1 MMKYLQRLGKSLM
14 LPVAC
19 LPVAGILL
27 GIGYWLESSLGSNIP
42 ATFLLQAGGAILNH
56 IPLLFAVGVAVG
68 MADES
73 NGASALAGL
82 VSWLVITTLLSPATV
97 QMFSGQTADPAF
109 EKIENVFTGILSGIT
124 GAFCYNRFKNTSL
137 PDALAFFGGKRSVPI
152 VAAGLACLISIL
164 LFFSWPLMYNGL
176 ILFGKSILDTGP
188 VGAGLYAF
196 FNRLLIP
203 LGLHHALNQVF
214 WFDVAGINDLSNFWT
229 GQGTLGITGQYM
241 TGFFPIMMFGLPA
254 AALAMYHTARPE
266 RKKAVGGLMLA
277 SSLSAFL
284 TGVTEPLE
292 FSFMFLAPG
301 LYVLHALLTGL
312 TAGIVAY
319 LPVRAGFNFSAGL
332 VDYLLSFK
340 SPMALNPLRIIGIG
354 LLTALVYYLVFRFT
368 IQAFGLRTPGREEE
382 NRETPPDEEI
392 RRTPPGN
399 ESREAL
405 PGGDKDK
412 EDGRKGKKAP
422 AGKGKKT
429 RAGKGKITPALGSKN
444 SDNYRETAALLIQG
458 LGGKENIAE
467 LDNCISRLRIVI
479 RQDETVDESLLKSAA
494 IAGIVRPGK
503 NTIQLIVGPKVQF
516 LAKEMKQLLTK

>member
-27 GIGYWLESSLGSNIP
+27 GIGYWLDSSLGSSVP

-97 QMFSGQTADPAF
+97 VMLSGQTADPAF
-109 EKIENVFTGILSGIT
+109 DKIENVFTGIVSGLV
-124 GAFCYNRFKNTSL
+124 GAFCYNRFKNSHL

-152 VAAGLACLISIL
+152 MAAGFACLLSIL
-164 LFFSWPLMYNGL
+164 LFFCWPLMYNGL
-176 ILFGKSILDTGP
+176 IWFGKSILDTGP
-188 VGAGLYAF
+188 VGVGLYAF

-214 WFDVAGINDLSNFWT
+214 WFDVAGINDLGNFWS
-229 GQGTLGITGQYM
+229 GQGVLGVSGQYM
-241 TGFFPIMMFGLPA
+241 TGFFPVMMFGLPA
-254 AALAMYHTARPE
+254 AALAMYHTAKPE

-277 SSLSAFL
+277 SALSAFL

-301 LYVLHALLTGL
+301 LYALHALLTGL
-312 TAGIVAY
+312 TAGIMAY

-340 SPMALNPLRIIGIG
+340 SPMALNPLWILWIG
-354 LLTALVYYLVFRFT
+354 LITALVYYLVFRFT
-368 IQAFGLRTPGREEE
+368 IQGFRLHTPGREEE
-382 NRETPPDEEI
+382 NQDTLPAREEEKTDNQLQKEHI
-392 RRTPPGN
+392 N
-399 ESREAL
+399 QQSL
-405 PGGDKDK
+405 PGREFMKQNRQPD
-412 EDGRKGKKAP
+412 KKA
-422 AGKGKKT
+422 AAKTGKNT
-429 RAGKGKITPALGSKN
+429 
-444 SDNYRETAALLIQG
+444 DNYREMAALLIQG

-467 LDNCISRLRIVI
+467 LDNCISRLRIVLKE
-479 RQDETVDESLLKSAA
+479 DEAVDEAMLRSAA

-516 LAKEMKQLLTK
+516 LAKEMQQLLNT

>member
-27 GIGYWLESSLGSNIP
+27 GIGYWLESSLGSTIP

-56 IPLLFAVGVAVG
+56 IPLLFAIGVSVG

-73 NGASALAGL
+73 KGAAALAGL
-82 VSWLVITTLLSPATV
+82 VSWLVIITLLSPVSVAKL
-97 QMFSGQTADPAF
+97 SGSVADPAF
-109 EKIENVFTGILSGIT
+109 DKIENVFTGIISGLL
-124 GAFCYNRFKNTSL
+124 GAFCYNRFKNTKL

-152 VAAGLACLISIL
+152 VAAGLACIVSIL

-176 ILFGKSILDTGP
+176 ILFGKSILDTGA
-188 VGAGLYAF
+188 VGVGLYAF

-214 WFDVAGINDLSNFWT
+214 WFDVAGINDLADFWS
-229 GQGTLGITGQYM
+229 GQGVLGVSGQYM
-241 TGFFPIMMFGLPA
+241 TGFFPVMMFGLPA
-254 AALAMYHTARPE
+254 AALAMYHTAKPE

-277 SSLSAFL
+277 SALSAFL

-301 LYVLHALLTGL
+301 LYALHALLTGL
-312 TAGIVAY
+312 TAGVMAY

-332 VDYLLSFK
+332 VDYVLSFK
-340 SPMALNPLRIIGIG
+340 SPMALNPLWILWIG
-354 LLTALVYYLVFRFT
+354 LITALVYYLVFRFT
-368 IQAFGLRTPGREEE
+368 IQFFRLRTPGREEE
-382 NRETPPDEEI
+382 NPETPSGKESLETLKGKEH
-392 RRTPPGN
+392 RMTLPGN
-399 ESREAL
+399 ENQETL
-405 PGGDKDK
+405 PGREKDNRDSK
-412 EDGRKGKKAP
+412 SAKNTTIRK
-422 AGKGKKT
+422 
-429 RAGKGKITPALGSKN
+429 SKN
-444 SDNYRETAALLIQG
+444 SDNYREVAVLLIQG

-467 LDNCISRLRIVI
+467 LDNCISRLRIVL
-479 RQDETVDESLLKSAA
+479 RQDEAVDDTILRSAA
-494 IAGIVRPGK
+494 IAGIIRPGK

-516 LAKEMKQLLTK
+516 LAKEMKNLLNT

>member
-56 IPLLFAVGVAVG
+56 IPLLFAIGVSVG

-73 NGASALAGL
+73 KGAAALAGL
-82 VSWLVITTLLSPATV
+82 VSWLVIITLLSPVSVAKL
-97 QMFSGQTADPAF
+97 SGSVADPAF
-109 EKIENVFTGILSGIT
+109 DKIENVFTGIISGLL
-124 GAFCYNRFKNTSL
+124 GAFCYNRFKNTQL

-152 VAAGLACLISIL
+152 VAAGLACIVSIL

-176 ILFGKSILDTGP
+176 ILFGKSILDTGA
-188 VGAGLYAF
+188 VGVGLYAF

-214 WFDVAGINDLSNFWT
+214 WFDVAGINDLADFWS
-229 GQGTLGITGQYM
+229 GQGVLGVSGQYM
-241 TGFFPIMMFGLPA
+241 TGFFPVMMFGLPA
-254 AALAMYHTARPE
+254 AALAMYHTAKPE

-277 SSLSAFL
+277 SALSAFL

-301 LYVLHALLTGL
+301 LYALHALLTGL
-312 TAGIVAY
+312 TAGVMAY

-332 VDYLLSFK
+332 VDYVLSFK
-340 SPMALNPLRIIGIG
+340 SPMALNPLWILWIG
-354 LLTALVYYLVFRFT
+354 LITALVYYLVFRFT
-368 IQAFGLRTPGREEE
+368 IQFFRLRTPGREEDDQ
-382 NRETPPDEEI
+382 N
-392 RRTPPGN
+392 
-399 ESREAL
+399 SL
-405 PGGDKDK
+405 PGRK
-412 EDGRKGKKAP
+412 EQSQ
-422 AGKGKKT
+422 KT
-429 RAGKGKITPALGSKN
+429 RMYRIIQTSDSLRADKKNNRDSKSAKNTTIRKSKN
-444 SDNYRETAALLIQG
+444 SDNYREVAVLLIQG

-467 LDNCISRLRIVI
+467 LDNCISRLRIVL
-479 RQDETVDESLLKSAA
+479 RQDEAVDDTILRSAA
-494 IAGIVRPGK
+494 IAGIIRPGK

-516 LAKEMKQLLTK
+516 LAKEMKNLLNT

>member
-27 GIGYWLESSLGSNIP
+27 GIGYWLESSLGSTIP

-56 IPLLFAVGVAVG
+56 IPLLFAIGVAVG

-73 NGASALAGL
+73 KGAAALAGL
-82 VSWLVITTLLSPATV
+82 VSWLVIITLLSPESVAKL
-97 QMFSGQTADPAF
+97 SGNVADPAF
-109 EKIENVFTGILSGIT
+109 DKIENVFTGIISGLL
-124 GAFCYNRFKNTSL
+124 GAFCYNRFKNTQL

-152 VAAGLACLISIL
+152 VAAGLACIVSIL

-176 ILFGKSILDTGP
+176 ILFGKSILDTGA
-188 VGAGLYAF
+188 VGVGLYAF

-214 WFDVAGINDLSNFWT
+214 WFDVAGINDLADFWS
-229 GQGTLGITGQYM
+229 GQGVLGLSGQYM
-241 TGFFPIMMFGLPA
+241 TGFFPVIMFGLPA
-254 AALAMYHTARPE
+254 AALAMYHTAKPE

-277 SSLSAFL
+277 SALSAFL

-340 SPMALNPLRIIGIG
+340 SPMALNPLWILWIG
-354 LLTALVYYLVFRFT
+354 LITALVYYLVFRFT
-368 IQAFGLRTPGREEE
+368 IQAFRLRTPGREEE
-382 NRETPPDEEI
+382 NLETPTGKEN
-392 RRTPPGN
+392 RKTLPGKTN
-399 ESREAL
+399 QEAPLGKGSREA
-405 PGGDKDK
+405 PPDREKDN
-412 EDGRKGKKAP
+412 RHSQR
-422 AGKGKKT
+422 GKKT
-429 RAGKGKITPALGSKN
+429 PAEKGKN
-444 SDNYRETAALLIQG
+444 SDNYRELAALLLQG

-467 LDNCISRLRIVI
+467 LDNCISRLRIVL
-479 RQDETVDESLLKSAA
+479 RQDEAVDD
-494 IAGIVRPGK
+494 
-503 NTIQLIVGPKVQF
+503 TI
-516 LAKEMKQLLTK
+516 